1 MVTDPPG
8 GAGEGGRVV
17 NGIIGELEVGQKV
30 ICRVEGAWYRGM
42 VVGGDLVK
50 TCRVVDNLLHH

>member
-1 MVTDPPG
+1 MK
-8 GAGEGGRVV
+8 
-17 NGIIGELEVGQKV
+17 GIIGELEVGQKV